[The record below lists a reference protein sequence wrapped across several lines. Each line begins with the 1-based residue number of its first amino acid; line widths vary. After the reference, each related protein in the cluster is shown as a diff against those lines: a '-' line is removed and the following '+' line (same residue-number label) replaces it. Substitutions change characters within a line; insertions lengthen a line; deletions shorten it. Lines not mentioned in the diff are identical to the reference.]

1 MTNDLDK
8 HKKDRD
14 DKDRDRKILLFKKRE
29 ITKLYK
35 NGYELGEI
43 CRKVK
48 LDISTTLLL
57 IKGLKLKKK
66 RLYEV
71 YTNQTVRSKAQHGGL
86 FLKRDE
92 YYLDKFFPKVNSF
105 FSTNYYW
112 YWKDKIKKREKK
124 QDDCKHK
131 IRHIRCSLCDKIL
144 GDATYIPLNNN
155 LIAPEASNLIE
166 EEKEF

>member
-1 MTNDLDK
+1 MILDK

-71 YTNQTVRSKAQHGGL
+71 YTNQTVRSKSTTWRIV
-86 FLKRDE
+86 FKKVDE
-92 YYLDKFFPKVNSF
+92 YYLDKLLS
-105 FSTNYYW
+105 
-112 YWKDKIKKREKK
+112 
-124 QDDCKHK
+124 
-131 IRHIRCSLCDKIL
+131 
-144 GDATYIPLNNN
+144 
-155 LIAPEASNLIE
+155 
-166 EEKEF
+166 